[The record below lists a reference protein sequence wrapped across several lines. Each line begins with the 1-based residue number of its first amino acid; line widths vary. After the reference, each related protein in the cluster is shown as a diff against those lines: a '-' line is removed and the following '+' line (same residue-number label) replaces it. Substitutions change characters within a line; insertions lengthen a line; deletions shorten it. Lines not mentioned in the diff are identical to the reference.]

1 MARWERLI
9 DMQLNIAWGS
19 SLERM
24 ADDLFRRLG
33 ECRVGTAE
41 IFAKR
46 DCIVVPNRIQQA
58 WLQHHFLFDMPRGAT
73 PHVLAN
79 CDFPPFNLFI
89 NDWLNR
95 ISPAEQPGRPDP
107 EKHPFSVKSTRWRIF
122 NFLLNGDLS
131 GDFAPLLQYVQSRG
145 SGSRDSRKCFKL
157 AGRLAALFDQYVT
170 YRPAM
175 MLEWSKSTPASLPPE
190 LHWEPALW
198 RQITSGAQN
207 YTYLDLYQRMIEHLG
222 ECSIENQY
230 RRIFVFNPSLMPPV
244 HLAFFKLLGDILPV
258 HLYLFNPAPAHDWFD
273 RESLRQRIQDAA
285 RTDALFDLPGDPDD
299 LLNLKHPLLDAY
311 GRGARDMAGITLDF
325 GDGQIVETATPAYS
339 NSLLHTLQQSIIEC
353 DASMDTPPL
362 PPDGSIQI
370 HKCHGKMRE
379 VEILRDQLLDCFN
392 NDPTLQPRHIQ
403 VQVPDLNDY
412 APYIE
417 AVFSTPN
424 RDARDT
430 IPFVIADSVSTGES
444 QAAEAFRQLLALSD
458 SRFTAPEILDLL
470 RYPGIARRFH
480 FSPGDV
486 DNAAAWIQ
494 KAGIRWGRNR
504 HHRREV
510 VADFTEDT
518 TWQVGFDRLFLGY
531 ALGSKDDHFP
541 EFQISPSDTVEG
553 GDAILL
559 GHLARFYNALTD
571 FAKFSSSEHSLA
583 EWADRLDLA
592 LNDFFLSDNETYL
605 HIAVL
610 RKAVGLLRTTAAA
623 SGFIGKVPIAI
634 IRDFLAG
641 HFNETEGGSELHR
654 NAVVFSSLRPGSTA
668 PRRVQALLGMGDSL
682 FPRVNDRPAYDL
694 LRDTRKMGDRSSTIE
709 DRQAFLEVILN
720 AREKLLIF
728 YPAFSEEDNTASIE
742 SVAVRELAEYIN
754 RRFQSKEGPSPL
766 QTFTHRLQA
775 HNPAYFT
782 ASSPLFSYSST
793 AGKTAQA
800 ILQPPAPAPAAAAA
814 PAAAPAPSSPT
825 IHVGLHEL
833 ISFFKNP
840 AEYYFTKILKAS
852 LSTGDDIMLEDT
864 EPFASDTLQNWQVR
878 KRLIDSL
885 AAGED
890 DSARQRILAE
900 LTANGNA
907 PFGPAGQKW
916 FAELRDEAEALINQS
931 PGNHLPILKDILVA
945 QKSLTRTEFRVSIP
959 VRDIQVELSG
969 FDRLHPACGIVH
981 FQPSSAQ
988 PHKHIGTWLTHL
1000 LVNADPSSSRPCS
1013 CSVMRKKAELDP
1025 LHFAPFKSPADAQN
1039 ILAAY
1044 LEIFLYQ
1051 SAPPPRYT
1059 PDTAW
1064 AFVEQF
1070 HGKGKT
1076 QDVSLREAKGKWENP
1091 YGGSSFQGEA
1101 NPYYLQLYGADGPF
1115 EPFDK
1120 FRSAAEKIIL
1130 PMWRHLNP
1138 EDPA

>member
-720 AREKLLIF
+720 AREILLIF

-782 ASSPLFSYSST
+782 ASSPLFSYSSI
-793 AGKTAQA
+793 ACKTAKA
-800 ILQPPAPAPAAAAA
+800 LLHPTDTATA
-814 PAAAPAPSSPT
+814 PAAAPAQSPPVF
-825 IHVGLHEL
+825 HVALDDL
-833 ISFFKNP
+833 ISFFENP
-840 AEYYFTKILKAS
+840 AKYYFTKILNARLDS
-852 LSTGDDIMLEDT
+852 DGETMLADT
-864 EPFASDTLQNWQVR
+864 EPFASDTLQDWKVR
-878 KRLIDSL
+878 KQLIDSFV
-885 AAGED
+885 ANED
-890 DSARQRILAE
+890 DTTRQRILAE
-900 LTANGNA
+900 LTANGIA

-916 FAELRDEAEALINQS
+916 FEKLTSEAETLITQS
-931 PGNHLPILKDILVA
+931 PAENLPPLKDILLA
-945 QKSLTRTEFRVSIP
+945 EKSFVPTEFRATIP
-959 VRDIQVELSG
+959 VRNIQVELSG
-969 FDRLHPACGIVH
+969 FDRLYPDHGIVH
-981 FQPSSAQ
+981 FQPSSAHT
-988 PHKHIGTWLTHL
+988 HKHIKTWLTHL
-1000 LVNADPSSSRPCS
+1000 LVNAAHASALPLPSSY
-1013 CSVMRKKAELDP
+1013 SVLRDKDKLNP
-1025 LHFAPFKSPADAQN
+1025 RHFAPFNKPSDAKDT
-1039 ILAAY
+1039 LAVY
-1044 LEIFLYQ
+1044 LDIFLFQ
-1051 SAPPPRYT
+1051 STPPPRYT
-1059 PDTAW
+1059 PNSAW
-1064 AFVEQF
+1064 DFVDQF
-1070 HGKGKT
+1070 HGKNKPI
-1076 QDVSLREAKGKWENP
+1076 DASLAEARKAWENP
-1091 YGGSSFQGEA
+1091 YGGSSFEGAA
-1101 NPYYLQLYGADGPF
+1101 NSYYSKLYGPTGPF
-1115 EPFDK
+1115 DPLNDFI
-1120 FRSAAEKIIL
+1120 SAAETIIL
-1130 PMWRHLNP
+1130 PMWKHLNP
-1138 EDPA
+1138 